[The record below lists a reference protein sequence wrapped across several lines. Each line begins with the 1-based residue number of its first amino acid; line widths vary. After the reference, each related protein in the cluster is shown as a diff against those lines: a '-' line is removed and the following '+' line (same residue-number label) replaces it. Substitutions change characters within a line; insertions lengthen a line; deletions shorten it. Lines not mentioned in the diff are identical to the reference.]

1 MSSLTLT
8 MEIYPFVTSHAVRSN
23 CAKAKQMPDITE
35 VVTHPLCDKA
45 EPCLNQA
52 IGRQNALVQLHDTIF
67 CLNRLISNR
76 VRLQNS

>member
-1 MSSLTLT
+1 MRLEAIVPRPNKCQL
-8 MEIYPFVTSHAVRSN
+8 
-23 CAKAKQMPDITE
+23 DITE
-35 VVTHPLCDKA
+35 VVTHPLGDKA

-67 CLNRLISNR
+67 WLNRLISNP